1 MSALGGMSTIP
12 KLSINDRLTLNQA
25 DASYILSI
33 ECQTAIG
40 WHLVIEILILQ
51 TLALQADKI

>member
-1 MSALGGMSTIP
+1 MSTIP

-40 WHLVIEILILQ
+40 H
-51 TLALQADKI
+51 TLSSIH